1 MNFIIRLAFILTAS
15 LSSACFA
22 ENLPKENME
31 KKPTVVTNNKS
42 SEIQLYKEL
51 YEISLKSNE
60 SMVTSV
66 QWSVGVITTFV
77 IALFGGQA
85 FYSFR
90 VSKKEFQKIQSHFD
104 ERLAF
109 EINKIDRD
117 LSKIKEDL
125 TGKITEV
132 SAQINRDMPKSID
145 EKIKNETEQLVKSTD
160 SKIEQLSIN
169 MASHFKA
176 MGYKIST
183 VESYLWE
190 VKDVKAN
197 TLRAYTEIYAYETTT
212 PGSNRRTLQNISDLL
227 ESMKSIDKSVKEK
240 LLSLL
245 KASKEDAELVKVV
258 IEKINGLAMYEFVN
272 DSQGNLHAVELI

>member
-15 LSSACFA
+15 VSSVCFA
-22 ENLPKENME
+22 ENVSENVEKE
-31 KKPTVVTNNKS
+31 PVVATSNGS
-42 SEIQLYKEL
+42 PETQLYKEL
-51 YEISLKSNE
+51 YELSLKSNE

-132 SAQINRDMPKSID
+132 SSQINRDMPKSID
-145 EKIKNETEQLVKSTD
+145 EKVKSETEKLVETTD
-160 SKIEQLSIN
+160 TKIEQLSIN
-169 MASHFKA
+169 MASNFKT
-176 MGYKIST
+176 MRYKINT
-183 VESYLWE
+183 VECYLWE

-197 TLRAYTEIYAYETTT
+197 TLRAYTEIYAYEITI
-212 PGSNRRTLQNISDLL
+212 PGSNRKTLHNISKLL
-227 ESMKSIDKSVKEK
+227 DNMQKIDKSVKEK

-245 KASKEDAELVKVV
+245 KVSEMDSDLVNVV
-258 IEKINGLAMYEFVN
+258 VEKINGLAMYEFVN
-272 DSQGNLHAVELI
+272 DSQGNLHAVDLT

>member
-1 MNFIIRLAFILTAS
+1 MNFIIRLTFIFTACV
-15 LSSACFA
+15 SSVCFA
-22 ENLPKENME
+22 ENVSGNVE
-31 KKPTVVTNNKS
+31 KVPVVATSNQS
-42 SEIQLYKEL
+42 SEVKLYKEL

-109 EINKIDRD
+109 EINKIDRE

-125 TGKITEV
+125 TEKITEA
-132 SAQINRDMPKSID
+132 SSQINRDMPKSID
-145 EKIKNETEQLVKSTD
+145 EKIKSETEQLVKSTD
-160 SKIEQLSIN
+160 AKIEQLSIN
-169 MASHFKA
+169 IASNLKI
-176 MGYKIST
+176 MRYNIST
-183 VESYLWE
+183 IERHLWE

-197 TLRAYTEIYAYETTT
+197 TLRAYTEIYAYEATI
-212 PGSNRRTLQNISDLL
+212 PGSHRRTLEDISELL
-227 ESMKSIDKSVKEK
+227 DEMQRIDKSVKER

-245 KASKEDAELVKVV
+245 KVSEMDSDLVNVV
-258 IEKINGLAMYEFVN
+258 VEKINGLAMYEFVN
-272 DSQGNLHAVELI
+272 DSQGNLHAVDLT